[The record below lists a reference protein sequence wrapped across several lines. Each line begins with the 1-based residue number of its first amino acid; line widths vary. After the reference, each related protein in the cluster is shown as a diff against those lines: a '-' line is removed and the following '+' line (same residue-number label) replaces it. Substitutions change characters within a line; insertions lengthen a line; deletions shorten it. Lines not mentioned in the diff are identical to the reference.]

1 MDINNVNTGLNWL
14 DKSLQIVEKYKLRTI
29 LKGVLVILVIAALIG
44 FIKNPLWLYERI
56 EKAKEKEHTEKLIE
70 RAENNYKIQSTI
82 EKLMYK
88 TNASRCVVI
97 SLHNG
102 LNDINNI
109 PYLRGSAIYESLND
123 NVMPVSEQYQ
133 NVMLSLYPFTN
144 HLYFNDYFCG
154 DLTELKEID
163 KSMYHRFAANE
174 TTHLCAVSIQGK
186 DKPIGFLFLTYT
198 YDVEHTCKDVKRE
211 VQHTALELSYLLEL
225 NK

>member
-1 MDINNVNTGLNWL
+1 MEKVEKGIGILEKALNL
-14 DKSLQIVEKYKLRTI
+14 VEKYKLRTVF
-29 LKGVLVILVIAALIG
+29 KGCFIILVIAGLIG
-44 FIKNPLWLYERI
+44 FLNNPTWIFDKI
-56 EKAKEKEHTEKLIE
+56 EEEKQKDHTEQLVK
-70 RAENNYKIQSTI
+70 RTENNYKIQSTI

-88 TNASRCVVI
+88 TNASRCVII

-154 DLTELKEID
+154 DLTELKQID

-174 TTHLCAVSIQGK
+174 TTHLCAVTIQGK

-198 YDVEHTCKDVKRE
+198 YDVEHSCNDIKRE

-225 NK
+225 NN

>member
-1 MDINNVNTGLNWL
+1 MDINNVNTGLGWIE
-14 DKSLQIVEKYKLRTI
+14 KSLQIVEKYKIKTI
-29 LKGVLVILVIAALIG
+29 LKGVFVILIIAALIG
-44 FIKNPLWLYERI
+44 LIKNPLWLYERI
-56 EKAKEKEHTEKLIE
+56 EEAKEKEHTEKLIE
-70 RAENNYKIQSTI
+70 RTENNYKIQSTI

-88 TNASRCVVI
+88 TNASRCVII

-123 NVMPVSEQYQ
+123 NVIPVSEQYQ

-154 DLTELKEID
+154 DLAELKKID

-174 TTHLCAVSIQGK
+174 TTHLCAVTIQGK
-186 DKPIGFLFLTYT
+186 EKPIGFLFLTYT
-198 YDVEHTCKDVKRE
+198 YDVEHTCLDVKKE

>member
-1 MDINNVNTGLNWL
+1 MENIDKGLGFL
-14 DKSLQIVEKYKLRTI
+14 DRALEIVEKYKIRTI
-29 LKGVLVILVIAALIG
+29 AKAVVIILVIAGVVG
-44 FIKNPLWLYERI
+44 FIKNPLWLYEKI
-56 EKAKEKEHTEKLIE
+56 EQAKEKEHTEKLIE
-70 RAENNYKIQSTI
+70 RTENNYKIQTAI

-154 DLTELKEID
+154 DLTELKQID

-174 TTHLCAVSIQGK
+174 TTHLCAVTIQGK

-198 YDVEHTCKDVKRE
+198 YDVEHICKDVKRE

>member
-1 MDINNVNTGLNWL
+1 MENIDKGLGWL
-14 DKSLQIVEKYKLRTI
+14 DRALEIVEKYKIRTI
-29 LKGVLVILVIAALIG
+29 AKAVAIILVIAALIG
-44 FIKNPLWLYERI
+44 FLKNPLWLYEKI
-56 EKAKEKEHTEKLIE
+56 EQAKEKEHTEKLIE
-70 RAENNYKIQSTI
+70 RTENNYKIQTAI

-88 TNASRCVVI
+88 TNASRCVII

-144 HLYFNDYFCG
+144 HLYFNDFFCG

-163 KSMYHRFAANE
+163 KSMYHRFAAND
-174 TTHLCAVSIQGK
+174 TTHICAVSIQGK
-186 DKPIGFLFLTYT
+186 EKPIGFLFLTYT
-198 YDVEHTCKDVKRE
+198 YDVEHNCSEIKRE

-225 NK
+225 NR

>member
-1 MDINNVNTGLNWL
+1 MDINNVNTGLGWL
-14 DKSLQIVEKYKLRTI
+14 DKTLQIVEKYKLRTI
-29 LKGVLVILVIAALIG
+29 FKAILIILLIAITVG
-44 FIKNPLWLYERI
+44 FLKNPLWLYEHI
-56 EKAKEKEHTEKLIE
+56 EAAKEREHTEKLVE
-70 RAENNYKIQSTI
+70 RTENNYKIQSSI

-102 LNDINNI
+102 LNDISGI

-123 NVMPVSEQYQ
+123 NVIPVSEQYQ

-154 DLTELKEID
+154 DLTELKKID

-198 YDVEHTCKDVKRE
+198 YDVEHHCEDIKRE

-225 NK
+225 NN

>member
-1 MDINNVNTGLNWL
+1 MENIDKGLGWL
-14 DKSLQIVEKYKLRTI
+14 EKSLQIIEKYKIRTI
-29 LKGVLVILVIAALIG
+29 LKGVFVILVIAALIG
-44 FIKNPLWLYERI
+44 FIKNPLWLYEKI
-56 EKAKEKEHTEKLIE
+56 EQAKEKEHTEKLIE
-70 RAENNYKIQSTI
+70 RTENNYKIQTAI

-88 TNASRCVVI
+88 TNASRCVII

-144 HLYFNDYFCG
+144 HLYFNDFFCG

-163 KSMYHRFAANE
+163 KSMYHRFAAND
-174 TTHLCAVSIQGK
+174 TTHICAVSIQGK
-186 DKPIGFLFLTYT
+186 EKPIGFLLLTYT
-198 YDVEHTCKDVKRE
+198 YDVEHNCSEIKRE

-225 NK
+225 NR